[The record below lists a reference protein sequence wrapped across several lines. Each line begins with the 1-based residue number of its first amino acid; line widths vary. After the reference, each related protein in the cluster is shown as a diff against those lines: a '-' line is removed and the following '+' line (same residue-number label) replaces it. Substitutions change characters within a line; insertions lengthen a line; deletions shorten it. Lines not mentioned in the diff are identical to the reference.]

1 MCWVIDVPVEQ
12 VFEFFADT
20 LLSEA
25 FTKECSYLYAVIF
38 LSLLSGISHF
48 ILRYHP
54 HASVVL
60 ITTPSC
66 SLWPK
71 TTFERD
77 SLTYV

>member
-1 MCWVIDVPVEQ
+1 MCWVIDAPVEQ

-25 FTKECSYLYAVIF
+25 FTKECLHLYAVIF

-48 ILRYHP
+48 KRYHA
-54 HASVVL
+54 HACAAL
-60 ITTPSC
+60 ITTPSW
-66 SLWPK
+66 SE

-77 SLTYV
+77 TLTYV